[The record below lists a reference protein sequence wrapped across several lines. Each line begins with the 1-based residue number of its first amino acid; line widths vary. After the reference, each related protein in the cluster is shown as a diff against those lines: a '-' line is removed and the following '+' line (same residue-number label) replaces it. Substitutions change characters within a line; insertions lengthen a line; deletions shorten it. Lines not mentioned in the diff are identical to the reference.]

1 VEVDTA
7 EAMSDGEVEQAASGR
22 RTSARRRS
30 RLAVAK
36 HKKQQEKAQQAAAA
50 AGGAAAA
57 AAAAAAGTAPKGLD
71 GVTDVAATPG
81 GQGTSQ
87 PQVVPGGMLQLLLNG
102 SSNGM
107 GIGMSATAVSAQMQ
121 QLDMQQQ
128 QQQQQ
133 QLLLQSYGSA
143 PTLIFDGGPLSPAML
158 GTAASTGQMG
168 LPSPAS
174 GEHWTSL
181 ND

>member
-1 VEVDTA
+1 
-7 EAMSDGEVEQAASGR
+7 MSDGEVDQAASGR

-102 SSNGM
+102 SSKGM

-128 QQQQQ
+128 QQQ
-133 QLLLQSYGSA
+133 LLLQSYGSA
-143 PTLIFDGGPLSPAML
+143 PTLSFDGGPLSPAML